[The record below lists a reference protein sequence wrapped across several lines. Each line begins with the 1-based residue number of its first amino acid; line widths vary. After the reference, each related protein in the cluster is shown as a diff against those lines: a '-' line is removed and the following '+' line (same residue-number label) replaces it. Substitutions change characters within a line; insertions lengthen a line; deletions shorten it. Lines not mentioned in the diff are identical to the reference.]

1 MGVLP
6 LGPLVVGYSGGMD
19 SSLLLHCAA
28 RSAVA
33 RARGLRALHVHHGL
47 HPDADAWAV
56 QAQARAQALGIA
68 CNLVRVQVDPRGQG
82 IEAAAREARLAAFAS
97 ALAAG
102 GAMLL
107 AHHQDD
113 QAETL
118 LLRLLRGASVDG
130 LGAMRAVRAHGA
142 GLILRPWLD
151 QPRALLRQ
159 AAQELGIAWVE
170 DPANVDPKF
179 DRSWLRQQAWPLLAA
194 RFPALGERLAR
205 LAGHAASVSDEIET
219 LAAGHLERLGGEVKL
234 AIDCQGVL
242 HALVR
247 GIAKGVTLAQAGH
260 LLGHVRDMGLRSDD
274 PAVRTVARG
283 LIGYIAF
290 YQFFDALQTV
300 AGHCLRA
307 YRVTFVP
314 MLVQTVCFWGVGLLG
329 GAWLCYRWQPPLG
342 VAGFWLAAVVSLVL
356 AAIMLMALL
365 GRAVAD
371 ADSKA

>member
-1 MGVLP
+1 MTAAVEAALGVLP

-68 CNLVRVQVDPRGQG
+68 CDVVRVRVDPRGQG
-82 IEAAAREARLAAFAS
+82 IEAAAREARLAAFAA

-170 DPANVDPKF
+170 DPAN
-179 DRSWLRQQAWPLLAA
+179 
-194 RFPALGERLAR
+194 
-205 LAGHAASVSDEIET
+205 
-219 LAAGHLERLGGEVKL
+219 
-234 AIDCQGVL
+234 
-242 HALVR
+242 
-247 GIAKGVTLAQAGH
+247 
-260 LLGHVRDMGLRSDD
+260 
-274 PAVRTVARG
+274 
-283 LIGYIAF
+283 
-290 YQFFDALQTV
+290 
-300 AGHCLRA
+300 
-307 YRVTFVP
+307 
-314 MLVQTVCFWGVGLLG
+314 
-329 GAWLCYRWQPPLG
+329 
-342 VAGFWLAAVVSLVL
+342 
-356 AAIMLMALL
+356 
-365 GRAVAD
+365 
-371 ADSKA
+371 